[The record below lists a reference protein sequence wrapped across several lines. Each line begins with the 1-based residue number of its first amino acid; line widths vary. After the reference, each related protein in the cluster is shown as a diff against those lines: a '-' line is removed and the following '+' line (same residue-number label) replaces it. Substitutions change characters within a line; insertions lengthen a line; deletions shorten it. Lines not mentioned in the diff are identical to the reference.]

1 MKRKKIAI
9 IGIVGLPANYGG
21 FETLAEYLTKELATE
36 FEMTVFCS
44 SKGVEA
50 KPSTYNGAHLT
61 YIPLQA
67 NGMQSIL
74 YDIIAIFKAL
84 FFADTLLILGV
95 SGCMV
100 LPFVRLFSRKK
111 LVVNIDGLEWKRQK
125 WGKLAKLFLKFSEKI
140 AVNYAHVVI
149 SDNKVI
155 QNYVLT
161 EYNVKSE
168 LIAYGADHCSPSKLA
183 DEVLLQ
189 FPFLS
194 NRYAFKVCRIE
205 PENNIALILEAF
217 SEVPTRPIVLIGNWK
232 NSAYGIQLKARFS
245 GFKNIHLLDPIYD
258 QQLLNQL
265 RSSCFIYVHGHS
277 AGGTNPSLV
286 EAMYLQLPILAYGVP
301 YNRET
306 TQQKAL
312 YFTTK
317 NELKDVLMN
326 LENVDLQALAHR
338 MKEIADKN
346 YTWSIIAS
354 QYAILL

>member
-36 FEMTVFCS
+36 FELTVFCS
-44 SKGVEA
+44 SKGLKE
-50 KPSTYNGAHLT
+50 KPKDYNGVHLT

-67 NGMQSIL
+67 NGVQSIL

-183 DEVLLQ
+183 DKVLLQ
-189 FPFLS
+189 FPFLA
-194 NRYAFKVCRIE
+194 NKYAFKVCRIE

-217 SEVPTRPIVLIGNWK
+217 SEVPTLPIVLIGNWK

-286 EAMYLQLPILAYGVP
+286 EAMYLQLPILAYGVQ

-317 NELKDVLMN
+317 NELKDMLMN
-326 LENVDLQALAHR
+326 LENVDLEALTHR